1 MSRLTQIVFA
11 EDHPAFAGHFPGS
24 PIVPGVLLLA
34 EALERL
40 GQGATTPLRFLRI
53 QNVKFLRAVRPGE
66 IVDVELRLRDT
77 RHSQL
82 TLSAAGALVA
92 EARLEHSDELAD
104 EMPHA

>member
-1 MSRLTQIVFA
+1 MSRTAQIVFA

-40 GQGATTPLRFLRI
+40 GEQAAAPLSCVRI
-53 QNVKFLRAVRPGE
+53 QSVKFLRPVHPGE
-66 IVDVELRLRDT
+66 LVDVELRARDA

-82 TLSAAGALVA
+82 RLSMAGALVA
-92 EARLEHSDELAD
+92 EARLEHGVHPGAEARDA
-104 EMPHA
+104 